1 MPPPNTQTLK
11 EQEHCEPST
20 IIFKC
25 VVSKN
30 RIWLS
35 MKMKTN
41 QVSSLQN
48 LLISADLLGTG
59 GGCVPLRVG
68 VDDWGDMGEKGTIS
82 KMSVEGDLG
91 VTLPA
96 YNKDNKH

>member
-1 MPPPNTQTLK
+1 MY
-11 EQEHCEPST
+11 
-20 IIFKC
+20 
-25 VVSKN
+25 
-30 RIWLS
+30 
-35 MKMKTN
+35 TN
-41 QVSSLQN
+41 IAKILICLES

-68 VDDWGDMGEKGTIS
+68 IEDWCEIGENGIIS

-96 YNKDNKH
+96 CNEDNMN